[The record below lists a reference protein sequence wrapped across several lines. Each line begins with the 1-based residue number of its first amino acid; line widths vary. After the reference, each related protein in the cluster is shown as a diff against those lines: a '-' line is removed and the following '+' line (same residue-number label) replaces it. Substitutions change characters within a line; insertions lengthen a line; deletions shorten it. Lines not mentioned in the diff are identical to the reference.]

1 MWGKLHITTD
11 AAVSGITKRRLFDGR
26 RCQRVKQMEPFRL
39 GLLQQMRF
47 NNGAAPATQSPTLG
61 FDPQSA
67 EVCG

>member
-39 GLLQQMRF
+39 NLLQQMRF
-47 NNGAAPATQSPTLG
+47 NIGAAPATQSPTLG